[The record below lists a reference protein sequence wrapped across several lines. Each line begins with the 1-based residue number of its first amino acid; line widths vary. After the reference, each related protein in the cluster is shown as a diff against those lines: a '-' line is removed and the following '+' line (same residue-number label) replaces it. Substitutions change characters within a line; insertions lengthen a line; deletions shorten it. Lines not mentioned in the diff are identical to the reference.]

1 MKVSLNSTLQN
12 YKSNLCLLLASI
24 CLGSV
29 GQVLMKAGANQV
41 HIEKAIDL
49 IQVIFSPQVLIG
61 LLAYA
66 LSSIIWLVVLTRL
79 PLSVA
84 YPFGALSY
92 VLVVLTSAM
101 LGEQISI
108 SRLIGVSLII
118 GGIIII
124 GNKPSRK

>member
-1 MKVSLNSTLQN
+1 M
-12 YKSNLCLLLASI
+12 
-24 CLGSV
+24 
-29 GQVLMKAGANQV
+29 LMKAGANQV

-118 GGIIII
+118 SGIIII